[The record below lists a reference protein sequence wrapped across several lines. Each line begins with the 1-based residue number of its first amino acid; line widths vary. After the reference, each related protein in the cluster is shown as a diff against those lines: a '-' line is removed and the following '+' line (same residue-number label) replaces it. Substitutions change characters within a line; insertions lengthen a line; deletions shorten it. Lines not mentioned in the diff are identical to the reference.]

1 MNPIARRFPHRRQ
14 QAMALIAVLWLVA
27 ALSIMVTGIVRSMR
41 TEARLVGDARQISV
55 EGALGD
61 AAIQLALQQL
71 AVRTTPLVGIETA
84 SIPYH
89 GVDIAVQVQPLNGLI
104 DLNRAPPELLA
115 ATLRIAAGL
124 PPAQADQGAQ
134 AIVDWRQTRDAHG
147 GSQVFEATEDLLR
160 VPGFAYDLY
169 ARMAP
174 LLTADQPGSGRVNPM
189 AAPESV
195 LAVLANGD
203 IAQAARIAAQ
213 RAAGAAGVDTSAL
226 NGAWLDASA
235 TRRLRLT
242 ALVPLP
248 DGAVVQVS
256 RSVDLTASAR
266 DGMPWTTFRFQQ
278 HLQPDAPPR

>member
-1 MNPIARRFPHRRQ
+1 MTPIARRAPHRRQ
-14 QAMALIAVLWLVA
+14 QSAMALIAVLWLVA

-41 TEARLVGDARQISV
+41 TEARLVGAARQISV

-71 AVRTTPLVGIETA
+71 AVRTTPLIGIETA
-84 SIPYH
+84 RIPYH

-147 GSQVFEATEDLLR
+147 GIQVFEATEDLLR
-160 VPGFAYDLY
+160 VPGFDYDLY

-195 LAVLANGD
+195 LTVLTNGNA
-203 IAQAARIAAQ
+203 AQAAGIAAQ
-213 RAAGAAGVDTSAL
+213 RATGATGIDTTGL

-242 ALVPLP
+242 AWVPLP
-248 DGAVVQVS
+248 DGALVQVS

-266 DGMPWTTFRFQQ
+266 DGMPWTTFRFQ
-278 HLQPDAPPR
+278 